1 MRIIFSSLD
10 AFGHFY
16 PLLPLA
22 KAARAAGHEVAFATG
37 EQFHP
42 TLTGLGIEP
51 LTAGRSMREVVAEAS
66 GDPDHDPSETRDN
79 ASPEE
84 LEQLIS
90 RAFGQVL
97 PRIWVEQFGAILA
110 ERKPD
115 LVVQEVGAAG
125 AAFAAMLAGIP
136 VIGHGFGRVSTDD
149 STSRAISAE
158 QHAFGRGLGLD
169 LPDDHVF
176 GLPFVDIAPRS
187 LQDKGFLATANRI
200 ELRPVPF
207 AEPGSLPALAR
218 ADRPRPL
225 IYLTLGT
232 AFGVV
237 EVLRAAIDG
246 LAPLDADVLVAAGPT
261 IEPGALGE
269 LPPNVVV
276 ESWVPQADLLPRTD
290 LVVHHGGSGTTLGAL
305 AAGVPQLVLPMGA
318 DQFTNAAA
326 VVDAGAGARLLPG
339 ELGGVSEKA
348 RALLSDVD
356 VRAAARAFAA
366 EIAAMPS
373 PEEVAR
379 RLPEYVKPG

>member
-22 KAARAAGHEVAFATG
+22 TAAGEAGHEVAFATG

-42 TLTGLGIEP
+42 TLTELGIEP
-51 LTAGRSMREVVAEAS
+51 LTAGKSMREVIAEAS
-66 GDPDHDPSETRDN
+66 GDPNHDPRHTREH

-84 LEQLIS
+84 LERLIA
-90 RAFGQVL
+90 RAFGRVL
-97 PRIWVEQFGAILA
+97 PRVWVEHLAPILA
-110 ERKPD
+110 EREPD

-125 AAFAAMLAGIP
+125 AAFAALLAGVP

-149 STSRAISAE
+149 STTRAIARE
-158 QHAFGRGLGLD
+158 QHEFARELGLD
-169 LPDDHVF
+169 LPEDFAH

-187 LQDKGFLATANRI
+187 LQDKTFLATANRI

-207 AEPGSLPALAR
+207 ATPGPLPALAR

-225 IYLTLGT
+225 VYLTLGT
-232 AFGVV
+232 AFGAA
-237 EVLRAAIDG
+237 ELLREAIDG

-261 IEPGALGE
+261 VDLASLGE

-276 ESWVPQADLLPRTD
+276 ESWVPQADLLPFTD

-305 AAGVPQLVLPMGA
+305 AAGVPQLVLPQGA

-326 VVDAGAGARLLPG
+326 VLEAGAGDRLLAGQLG
-339 ELGGVSEKA
+339 ELTARA

-356 VRAAARAFAA
+356 VRTAARAFAG

-373 PEEVAR
+373 PAEVAR
-379 RLPEYVKPG
+379 RLPEYVKRG